1 MDTCHNGSVPLHRTR
16 VVWGRAIMARLA
28 DMKVHVSVYVCVCVC
43 AHMHTCTCARV
54 ISVSVYPVVMP
65 VLCCFHVVAG
75 MCVRVCVC
83 APNGLVMW
91 VVIYTHQKYNYQPYD
106 RHDML
111 TLSQTCHVNSVTDVM
126 YALSEHVIVMN
137 MSCILCHWHIKYTL
151 SLTCP
156 VYCHKMSPSQ
166 HVTVHNK

>member
-1 MDTCHNGSVPLHRTR
+1 M
-16 VVWGRAIMARLA
+16 
-28 DMKVHVSVYVCVCVC
+28 CVCVC
-43 AHMHTCTCARV
+43 AHAHMHVCTCH
-54 ISVSVYPVVMP
+54 
-65 VLCCFHVVAG
+65 LCI
-75 MCVRVCVC
+75 CVPGGNACALLFSCCGRNVCVCVCVC

>member
-16 VVWGRAIMARLA
+16 VVWGRAIMARVA

-43 AHMHTCTCARV
+43 VRAHAHMHVCTCHLC
-54 ISVSVYPVVMP
+54 IC
-65 VLCCFHVVAG
+65 VLGGNACTVLFSCCG
-75 MCVRVCVC
+75 RNVRVCAR

-91 VVIYTHQKYNYQPYD
+91 VVIYTHQKYDYQPYD